1 MNYDFAKVR
10 IIRILISVKFAV
22 TMHIPD
28 GYLSPQ
34 TYVPLFGAFV
44 GVASVAVRKVK
55 KDLAARNIP
64 YLGMAA
70 AFSFI
75 IMMFNLPV
83 PGGTPGHAVG
93 SAVIAILFG
102 PWAAMIAVSV
112 ALIIQALVFGDG
124 GITAIGANCFNMAV
138 FMPFAAWY
146 IFKLFGNN
154 PARKSRVFIAA
165 FISGYLSLVLAA
177 ILTAIEFGIQ
187 PMIAS
192 TADGKA
198 LYCPYDLSIAIP
210 AMAIEHL
217 LLFGIAEGLIT
228 AFIIRYFLKNEPGLI
243 YAFAKRDWHEDE

>member
-1 MNYDFAKVR
+1 
-10 IIRILISVKFAV
+10 
-22 TMHIPD
+22 MHIPD

-34 TYVPLFGAFV
+34 TYIPLIGAFV
-44 GVASVAVRKVK
+44 SVAAVAVKKVK
-55 KDLAARNIP
+55 NDVSARNIP

-83 PGGTPGHAVG
+83 PGGTTGHAVG
-93 SAVIAILFG
+93 SAVIAIIFG
-102 PWAAMIAVSV
+102 PWAAIIAVSV
-112 ALIIQALVFGDG
+112 ALIIQALIFGDG

-138 FMPFAAWY
+138 FMPFIAY
-146 IFKLFGNN
+146 YTFKLFSKIPFGK
-154 PARKSRVFIAA
+154 RSVSFAA
-165 FISGYLSLVLAA
+165 FISGYLSLVMTA
-177 ILTAIEFGIQ
+177 ILTATEFGIQ

-217 LLFGIAEGLIT
+217 LLFGIVEGIIT
-228 AFIIRYFLKNEPGLI
+228 ATIVNYFLRNEPDLI
-243 YAFAKRDWHEDE
+243 YAFRKGNKHENE

>member
-1 MNYDFAKVR
+1 
-10 IIRILISVKFAV
+10 
-22 TMHIPD
+22 MHIPD

-34 TYVPLFGAFV
+34 TYIPFIGVFV
-44 GVASVAVRKVK
+44 SAAAV
-55 KDLAARNIP
+55 AARNIP

-75 IMMFNLPV
+75 IMMFNLPI
-83 PGGTPGHAVG
+83 PGGTTGHAVG

-102 PWAAMIAVSV
+102 PWAAIVAVSV
-112 ALIIQALVFGDG
+112 ALIIQALIFGDG

-138 FMPFAAWY
+138 FMSFTAY
-146 IFKLFGNN
+146 YVFKLFSNS
-154 PARKSRVFIAA
+154 PVRKARVSFAA
-165 FISGYLSLVLAA
+165 FISGYLSLVMAA

-187 PMIAS
+187 PIIAS

-217 LLFGIAEGLIT
+217 LLFGIVEGVIT
-228 AFIIRYFLKNEPGLI
+228 AIIVSYFLKNDPGLI
-243 YAFAKRDWHEDE
+243 YAFRKGGKNE

>member
-1 MNYDFAKVR
+1 
-10 IIRILISVKFAV
+10 
-22 TMHIPD
+22 MHIPD

-34 TYVPLFGAFV
+34 TYIPLFGLFV
-44 GVASVAVRKVK
+44 AATAIGVKKVK
-55 KDLAARNIP
+55 TDISARNIP

-75 IMMFNLPV
+75 IMMFNLPI
-83 PGGTPGHAVG
+83 PGGTTGHAVG

-112 ALIIQALVFGDG
+112 ALIIQALIFGDG

-138 FMPFAAWY
+138 FMPFVAY
-146 IFKLFGNN
+146 YTFKLFNN
-154 PARKSRVFIAA
+154 NSSKKGRVTFAA
-165 FISGYLSLVLAA
+165 FISGYLSLVLASV
-177 ILTAIEFGIQ
+177 LTAVEFGIQ
-187 PMIAS
+187 PLIAS

-217 LLFGIAEGLIT
+217 LFFGIIEGIIT
-228 AFIIRYFLKNEPGLI
+228 AFIVAYFLRNDPGMI
-243 YAFAKRDWHEDE
+243 YAFRKGGKDENR

>member
-1 MNYDFAKVR
+1 
-10 IIRILISVKFAV
+10 
-22 TMHIPD
+22 MHIPD

-34 TYVPLFGAFV
+34 TYIPLFGVFV
-44 GVASVAVRKVK
+44 SAAAIAVKKVK
-55 KDLAARNIP
+55 KEVSARNIP

-75 IMMFNLPV
+75 IMMFNLPI
-83 PGGTPGHAVG
+83 PGGTTGHAVG

-112 ALIIQALVFGDG
+112 ALIIQALIFGDG

-138 FMPFAAWY
+138 FMPFAAYY
-146 IFKLFGNN
+146 IFKLINIGS
-154 PARKSRVFIAA
+154 AKKSRVSIAA

-177 ILTAIEFGIQ
+177 ILTATEFGIQ
-187 PMIAS
+187 PIIAS
-192 TADGKA
+192 TAEGKA

-217 LLFGIAEGLIT
+217 LFFGIIEGFIT
-228 AFIIRYFLKNEPGLI
+228 ALIVGYFLRNEPGLI
-243 YAFAKRDWHEDE
+243 YAFKKGGKDENR

>member
-1 MNYDFAKVR
+1 
-10 IIRILISVKFAV
+10 
-22 TMHIPD
+22 MHIPD

-34 TYVPLFGAFV
+34 TYIPLIGVFV
-44 GVASVAVRKVK
+44 ATAAVAVRKVK
-55 KDLAARNIP
+55 NEVSARNIP

-70 AFSFI
+70 AFAFI

-83 PGGTPGHAVG
+83 PGGTTGHAVG

-102 PWAAMIAVSV
+102 PWAATIAVSV

-138 FMPFAAWY
+138 FMPFVAY
-146 IFKLFGNN
+146 YLFKILSHN
-154 PARKSRVFIAA
+154 PAKKVRVYIAA
-165 FISGYLSLVLAA
+165 FISGYIGLVFTAL
-177 ILTAIEFGIQ
+177 LTATELGIQ

-192 TADGKA
+192 TSDGKA

-217 LLFGIAEGLIT
+217 LLFGIVEGIIT
-228 AFIIRYFLKNEPGLI
+228 ALIVSYFLKNEPGII
-243 YAFAKRDWHEDE
+243 YAFRKGGKNENQ